1 MGAPQPLDA
10 VRIYVQAD
18 GSLRVDFTFE
28 VQMPGD
34 ESGAFTKY
42 VHGDF
47 ESLTDEQIKYNVLAD
62 TLSSRGTPNEL
73 TLIRE

>member
-1 MGAPQPLDA
+1 
-10 VRIYVQAD
+10 
-18 GSLRVDFTFE
+18 
-28 VQMPGD
+28 MPGD